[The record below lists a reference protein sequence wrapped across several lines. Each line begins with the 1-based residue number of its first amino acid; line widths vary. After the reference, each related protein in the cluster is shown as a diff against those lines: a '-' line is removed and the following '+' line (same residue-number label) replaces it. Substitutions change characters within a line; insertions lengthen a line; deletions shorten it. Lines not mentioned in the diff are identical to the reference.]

1 MSNLGHNSEAEIIR
15 CINSKLEEFI
25 ESEQKF
31 EKLQEELDTK
41 KEYEQEPILLDLG
54 ASLFEGKKF
63 TKDPNCGVKG
73 DNPDARFNAWVLDNF
88 PNLSDTINEKD
99 RQAVIWSAEHRE
111 DYWDIK
117 ERYPRTKTIRGRHAK
132 WKQEQKAKDKP
143 DEDNTNDNDEDVVD
157 NDDTSDDTKGCQG
170 SQGNSDKP
178 SWNTDNPDTSKVKE
192 PISRIASSMVGVVTT
207 IKFWEQTNG
216 KRVDTEE
223 LANALLHEIRN
234 EALEVYTEEEVV
246 SYVDDI
252 RYAINIISQSLPIL
266 SGPDTNIVNFKQT
279 KEKSK

>member
-41 KEYEQEPILLDLG
+41 KEDEQEPILLDLG
-54 ASLFEGKKF
+54 VSLLEGKKF
-63 TKDPNCGVKG
+63 TEDPNCGVKG
-73 DNPDARFNAWVLDNF
+73 DNPDARFNAWVLHNF
-88 PNLSDTINEKD
+88 PNLCDTIGRND
-99 RQAVIWSAEHRE
+99 RQALIWSAEHRE

-117 ERYPRTKTIRGRHAK
+117 ERYPRAKTIRGRHAK
-132 WKQEQKAKDKP
+132 WQKEQNSKDKP
-143 DEDNTNDNDEDVVD
+143 DKDDKDDDVVD
-157 NDDTSDDTKGCQG
+157 NSGTSDDPKGDQG
-170 SQGNSDKP
+170 SQGDGDKP

-266 SGPDTNIVNFKQT
+266 SGPDTNIVNFNKA
-279 KEKSK
+279 KEKSQ